1 MKIRSAEADR
11 AIADLV
17 AWNGRW
23 LASLGPTH
31 EMRASRIA
39 AIYQAR
45 DSVSYAAYAWLFDGA
60 AGNGG
65 FIVEQGYCSY
75 TVSRSIATM
84 TNREREHLRI
94 VDLLLSVSDGGF
106 DQLRAARAAL
116 VWADG
121 RANLEHW
128 SAGPRVTWHHVDR
141 PIDQFLK
148 SNVMSV
154 DQVVSWVQQTVAY
167 YDALPNLPPAYRQV
181 IDEAKA
187 MGSPAGSGAWLRPDQ
202 LAGTAFD
209 DLGPHRLHIGSLPD
223 GTPLTYSGDG
233 SMVTIAPPGAGK
245 TQCNVFPNLL
255 TLARA
260 GRGAG
265 HLGRHL
271 RAHRRHGG
279 PRNVGPVYRFS
290 PLEPENSHRYNP
302 LTFVR
307 SEPDYIWEDSRL
319 LAEMMIVP
327 SATTD
332 PFWENEARTVVT
344 AAIAYVVLLQPPER
358 AADARGARHA
368 VRRAGVGPR

>member
-11 AIADLV
+11 AIADLA

-39 AIYQAR
+39 ATYQAR
-45 DSVSYAAYAWLFDGA
+45 DSVSYASYAWLFDGA

-106 DQLRAARAAL
+106 DQLWAARAAL

-187 MGSPAGSGAWLRPDQ
+187 MVSPAGSGAWLRPDQ

-209 DLGPHRLHIGSLPD
+209 DLGPHQLHLGSFPD
-223 GTPLTYSGDG
+223 GAALTYSGDG
-233 SMVTIAPPGAGK
+233 SIMTIAPPGAGK
-245 TQCNVFPNLL
+245 TQCNVIPNLL
-255 TLARA
+255 TWQGPAVVLDISGDIYEHTAAWRA
-260 GRGAG
+260 A
-265 HLGRHL
+265 
-271 RAHRRHGG
+271 
-279 PRNVGPVYRFS
+279 NVGPVYRFS
-290 PLEPENSHRYNP
+290 PLEPENSHGYNP

-307 SEPDYIWEDSRL
+307 SNPDYIWEDARL

-327 SATTD
+327 SSTTD
-332 PFWENEARTVVT
+332 PFWENEARTVLT
-344 AAIAYVVLLQPPER
+344 AAIAYGLLRQRRRP
-358 AADARGARHA
+358 AADARAARHP
-368 VRRAGVGPR
+368 VRRGGVGRT